1 MIAQLI
7 SQVSSHFIIHYHR
20 RIVEKARQTYKQRH
34 EIDGSVEICHGGEQ
48 TTAARL
54 DTGSESDM
62 TGNVESEELR
72 KHTFGRPH
80 RGESEKLVVRRGM
93 DSVLLAA
100 AACLTLLV
108 VLGCALPSL
117 SLEVLG
123 IIGVAVESGQGFN
136 DARTEHSLF
145 TIMQLLFEEAR
156 FLGTVGDYIGLGT
169 LSILL
174 LFSVL
179 IVPIVQSM
187 ALLRQWFHP
196 TTRRSRARMSIF
208 IECLQAWQ
216 YAEVYLVAVFVASW

>member
-20 RIVEKARQTYKQRH
+20 QIVEKARQTYKQKH
-34 EIDGSVEICHGGEQ
+34 EMYGSVEICHGGEQ
-48 TTAARL
+48 TTAARV
-54 DTGSESDM
+54 DMGPESES
-62 TGNVESEELR
+62 TGNVEREELR
-72 KHTFGRPH
+72 KHSFGRPH
-80 RGESEKLVVRRGM
+80 RGESEKVVVRRGM
-93 DSVLLAA
+93 DLVLLTGAVF
-100 AACLTLLV
+100 LTLLV
-108 VLGCALPSL
+108 VLGCSLPSL

-136 DARTEHSLF
+136 DAKTEHSLF

-169 LSILL
+169 LSLLL

-179 IVPIVQSM
+179 IVPIVQAM